1 MNSVAFFDVNNLIIG
16 MSVRNMGKYVIFELM
31 NDKLFKLIEF
41 RHNLNLQVYVVNV
54 QFIFHL
60 TVLNLQHR
68 NSIPFYYKQMK
79 KSLIALS
86 LGGLTIGITEFVMM
100 GLLPDIASDMK
111 VSIPV
116 AGYLISAYA
125 LGVVIGAPL
134 LVILGRNFAPKK
146 MLLIL
151 ALMLTVFNALSIIA
165 PDYNFL
171 FASRFLSGLPHGAF
185 FGVGAVVASRLAD
198 KGKEAQAIAIMF
210 SGLTLANLI
219 GVPIGTYIGHNFIWR
234 YTFVLIAAVGL
245 LTFLFISLW
254 MPNLE
259 KSGTVNMKTQLLFFK
274 KTEAWLI
281 IGITAIGFGGL
292 FAWISYIAPLMT
304 NVSKFAPEDVSY
316 ILILAGL
323 GMLVGN
329 FAGGKLADKYSP
341 APTVLALLFVMAI
354 DLIMVYFFS
363 FNQYVSLFL
372 TFLTGA
378 VSFSVIAPIQMLMIK
393 TAKDAEMIASAAL
406 QGSFNIG
413 NALGAFLGGLPLSAG
428 YSYASPNLIG
438 LVMAL
443 SGMVIT
449 FALMQKHKGNLQL
462 QKA

>member
-1 MNSVAFFDVNNLIIG
+1 
-16 MSVRNMGKYVIFELM
+16 
-31 NDKLFKLIEF
+31 
-41 RHNLNLQVYVVNV
+41 
-54 QFIFHL
+54 
-60 TVLNLQHR
+60 
-68 NSIPFYYKQMK
+68 MK

-116 AGYLISAYA
+116 AGYLISSYA

-134 LVILGRNFAPKK
+134 LVIAGRNYAPKK

-151 ALMLTVFNALSIIA
+151 ALMLAVFNALSIIA
-165 PDYNFL
+165 PDYNVL

-198 KGKEAQAIAIMF
+198 KGKEAQAISIMF
-210 SGLTLANLI
+210 AGLTIANLI
-219 GVPIGTYIGHNFIWR
+219 GVPIGTYIGHHFIWR
-234 YTFVLIAAVGL
+234 YTFVLIAFVGL
-245 LTFLFISLW
+245 LTFLAIYMW

-259 KSGTVNMKTQLLFFK
+259 KGESVNMKTQLQFFK

-292 FAWISYIAPLMT
+292 FAWISYIAPLLI
-304 NVSKFAPEDVSY
+304 NVSKFSPEDVSY

-323 GMLVGN
+323 GMVVGN
-329 FAGGKLADKYSP
+329 FAGGKLADRFSP
-341 APTVLALLFVMAI
+341 APTTLALLLVMSA
-354 DLIMVYFFS
+354 DLVLVYFFS

-378 VSFSVIAPIQMLMIK
+378 ISFSVIAPIQMLMIR
-393 TAKDAEMIASAAL
+393 TAKGAEMIASASL

-413 NALGAFLGGLPLSAG
+413 NALGAFLGGLPLAAG
-428 YSYASPNLIG
+428 FSYSSPNLIG
-438 LVMAL
+438 VAM
-443 SGMVIT
+443 SIIGMIIT
-449 FALMQKHKGNLQL
+449 FILMKLHRKQVAVQHI
-462 QKA
+462 

>member
-1 MNSVAFFDVNNLIIG
+1 
-16 MSVRNMGKYVIFELM
+16 
-31 NDKLFKLIEF
+31 
-41 RHNLNLQVYVVNV
+41 LQVYITNV
-54 QFIFHL
+54 QFIFCA
-60 TVLNLQHR
+60 VDVNLRHR
-68 NSIPFYYKQMK
+68 KSIPFLIKQMK

-134 LVILGRNFAPKK
+134 LVIIGRNFPPKK

-165 PDYNFL
+165 PTYNFL

-198 KGKEAQAIAIMF
+198 KGKEAQAISIMF
-210 SGLTLANLI
+210 AGLTLANLI
-219 GVPIGTYIGHNFIWR
+219 GVPIGTYIGHHFIWR
-234 YTFVLIAAVGL
+234 YTFVLIAIVGM
-245 LTFLFISLW
+245 LTFLFIFLW
-254 MPNLE
+254 MPKLE
-259 KSGTVNMKTQLLFFK
+259 KDGDVNMRTQLLFFK

-292 FAWISYIAPLMT
+292 FAWISYIAPLLI
-304 NVSKFAPEDVSY
+304 NVSKFSPEDVSY
-316 ILILAGL
+316 ILILAGF
-323 GMLVGN
+323 GMVVGN
-329 FAGGKLADKYSP
+329 FLGGKLADKFLP
-341 APTVLALLFVMAI
+341 APTVLALLFVMVI
-354 DLIMVYFFS
+354 DLVMVYFLS
-363 FNQYVSLFL
+363 SNQYISLFF

-378 VSFSVIAPIQMLMIK
+378 ISFSVIAPINMLMIK

-413 NALGAFLGGLPLSAG
+413 NALGAFLGGLPLAAG

-438 LVMAL
+438 VGMA
-443 SGMVIT
+443 SIGMVIT
-449 FALMQKHKGNLQL
+449 VILMQKHRTRLRLQSV
-462 QKA
+462 

>member
-1 MNSVAFFDVNNLIIG
+1 
-16 MSVRNMGKYVIFELM
+16 
-31 NDKLFKLIEF
+31 
-41 RHNLNLQVYVVNV
+41 
-54 QFIFHL
+54 
-60 TVLNLQHR
+60 
-68 NSIPFYYKQMK
+68 MK

-116 AGYLISAYA
+116 AGYLISSYA

-134 LVILGRNFAPKK
+134 LVIAGRNYAPKK

-151 ALMLTVFNALSIIA
+151 ALMLAVFNSLSIIA
-165 PDYNFL
+165 PDYNVL

-198 KGKEAQAIAIMF
+198 KGKEAQAISIMF
-210 SGLTLANLI
+210 AGLTIANLI
-219 GVPIGTYIGHNFIWR
+219 GVPIGTYIGHHFIWR
-234 YTFVLIAAVGL
+234 YTFVLIAIVGL
-245 LTFLFISLW
+245 LTFLAIYLW

-259 KSGTVNMKTQLLFFK
+259 KGESVNMKTQLQFFK

-292 FAWISYIAPLMT
+292 FAWISYIAPLLI
-304 NVSKFAPEDVSY
+304 NVSKFSPEDVSS

-323 GMLVGN
+323 GMVVGN
-329 FAGGKLADKYSP
+329 FVGGKLADKFSP
-341 APTVLALLFVMAI
+341 APTTLALLLVMSI
-354 DLIMVYFFS
+354 DLILVYFFS

-378 VSFSVIAPIQMLMIK
+378 ISFSVIAPIQMLMIR
-393 TAKDAEMIASAAL
+393 TAKGAEMIASASL

-413 NALGAFLGGLPLSAG
+413 NALGAFLGGLPLAAG
-428 YSYASPNLIG
+428 LSYSSPNLIG
-438 LVMAL
+438 VMM
-443 SGMVIT
+443 SIIGMIIT
-449 FALMQKHKGNLQL
+449 FILMRLHQKQVQL
-462 QKA
+462 QHI

>member
-1 MNSVAFFDVNNLIIG
+1 
-16 MSVRNMGKYVIFELM
+16 
-31 NDKLFKLIEF
+31 
-41 RHNLNLQVYVVNV
+41 
-54 QFIFHL
+54 
-60 TVLNLQHR
+60 
-68 NSIPFYYKQMK
+68 MK

-86 LGGLTIGITEFVMM
+86 FGGLTIGITEFVMM
-100 GLLPDIASDMK
+100 GLLPDIASNMK

-134 LVILGRNFAPKK
+134 LVILGRNFPPKK

-165 PDYNFL
+165 PTYNFL

-219 GVPIGTYIGHNFIWR
+219 GVPIGTYIGHHFLWR
-234 YTFVLIAAVGL
+234 YTFVLIAIVGL
-245 LTFLFISLW
+245 LTFLFIYSW
-254 MPNLE
+254 MPSLE
-259 KSGTVNMKTQLLFFK
+259 KGETVNMKKQLEFFK

-292 FAWISYIAPLMT
+292 FAWISYIAPLLI
-304 NVSKFAPEDVSY
+304 NVSKFSEGDVSS

-323 GMLVGN
+323 GMVVGN
-329 FAGGKLADKYSP
+329 FAGGKLADKFSP
-341 APTVLALLFVMAI
+341 APTTLALLFIMSI
-354 DLIMVYFFS
+354 DLILVYFFS
-363 FNQYVSLFL
+363 SNQYVSLFL
-372 TFLTGA
+372 TFLTGCI
-378 VSFSVIAPIQMLMIK
+378 SFSVIAPIQMLMIR
-393 TAKDAEMIASAAL
+393 TAKGAEMIASAAL

-413 NALGAFLGGLPLSAG
+413 NALGAFLGGLPLTAG

-438 LVMAL
+438 VAM
-443 SGMVIT
+443 SVIGMLIT
-449 FALMQKHKGNLQL
+449 ITLIRAHRNNLRL
-462 QKA
+462 QRI

>member
-1 MNSVAFFDVNNLIIG
+1 
-16 MSVRNMGKYVIFELM
+16 
-31 NDKLFKLIEF
+31 
-41 RHNLNLQVYVVNV
+41 
-54 QFIFHL
+54 
-60 TVLNLQHR
+60 
-68 NSIPFYYKQMK
+68 MK

-134 LVILGRNFAPKK
+134 LVIIGRNFPPKK

-165 PDYNFL
+165 PNYNFL

-219 GVPIGTYIGHNFIWR
+219 GVPIGTYIGHHFIWR
-234 YTFVLIAAVGL
+234 YTFILIAIVGL
-245 LTFLFISLW
+245 LTLLFISLW

-259 KSGTVNMKTQLLFFK
+259 KNNNVNMKTQLKFFK
-274 KTEAWLI
+274 QIDAWLI

-292 FAWISYIAPLMT
+292 FAWISYIAPLLI
-304 NVSKFAPEDVSY
+304 NVSKFSAGDVSY
-316 ILILAGL
+316 ILILAGF
-323 GMLVGN
+323 GMVVGN
-329 FAGGKLADKYSP
+329 FAGGKLADKFSP
-341 APTVLALLFVMAI
+341 APTTLALLFVMSI
-354 DLIMVYFFS
+354 DLILVYFFS
-363 FNQYVSLFL
+363 FNQYASLFL
-372 TFLTGA
+372 TFLTGCI
-378 VSFSVIAPIQMLMIK
+378 SFAVIAPIQMLMIK
-393 TAKDAEMIASAAL
+393 TAKDAEMIASASL

-413 NALGAFLGGLPLSAG
+413 NALGAFLGGLPLTAG

-438 LVMAL
+438 VGM
-443 SGMVIT
+443 SVIGMVIT
-449 FALMQKHKGNLQL
+449 VMLIQRRKTSVQL
-462 QKA
+462 QSA

>member
-1 MNSVAFFDVNNLIIG
+1 
-16 MSVRNMGKYVIFELM
+16 
-31 NDKLFKLIEF
+31 
-41 RHNLNLQVYVVNV
+41 
-54 QFIFHL
+54 
-60 TVLNLQHR
+60 
-68 NSIPFYYKQMK
+68 MK

-116 AGYLISAYA
+116 AGYLISSYA

-165 PDYNFL
+165 PTYNFL

-219 GVPIGTYIGHNFIWR
+219 GVPIGTYIGHHFIWR
-234 YTFVLIAAVGL
+234 YTFILIAIVGL

-259 KSGTVNMKTQLLFFK
+259 KNNNVNMKTQLQFFK
-274 KTEAWLI
+274 QIDAWLI

-292 FAWISYIAPLMT
+292 FAWISYIAPLLI
-304 NVSKFAPEDVSY
+304 NVSKFSPEDVSY
-316 ILILAGL
+316 ILILAGF
-323 GMLVGN
+323 GMVVGN
-329 FAGGKLADKYSP
+329 FAGGKLADRFSP
-341 APTVLALLFVMAI
+341 APTTLALLFVMAV
-354 DLIMVYFFS
+354 DLILVYFFS

-378 VSFSVIAPIQMLMIK
+378 ISFSVIAPIQMLMIK
-393 TAKDAEMIASAAL
+393 TAKDAEMIASASL

-413 NALGAFLGGLPLSAG
+413 NALGAFLGGLPLTAG
-428 YSYASPNLIG
+428 FSYASPNLIG
-438 LVMAL
+438 VAM
-443 SGMVIT
+443 SVIGMIIT
-449 FALMQKHKGNLQL
+449 VLLIRRRRTSVQL
-462 QKA
+462 QSA

>member
-1 MNSVAFFDVNNLIIG
+1 
-16 MSVRNMGKYVIFELM
+16 
-31 NDKLFKLIEF
+31 
-41 RHNLNLQVYVVNV
+41 
-54 QFIFHL
+54 
-60 TVLNLQHR
+60 
-68 NSIPFYYKQMK
+68 MK

-111 VSIPV
+111 VTIPV

-165 PDYNFL
+165 PNYNFL

-219 GVPIGTYIGHNFIWR
+219 GVPIGTYIGHHFIWR
-234 YTFVLIAAVGL
+234 YTFILIAIVGM
-245 LTFLFISLW
+245 LTFLFIYLW

-259 KSGTVNMKTQLLFFK
+259 NNQKVNMRTQLKFFQK
-274 KTEAWLI
+274 MDAWLI
-281 IGITAIGFGGL
+281 IGITSIGFGGL
-292 FAWISYIAPLMT
+292 FAWISYIAPLLI
-304 NVSKFAPEDVSY
+304 NVSKFSPEDVSY
-316 ILILAGL
+316 ILILAGF
-323 GMLVGN
+323 GMVVGN
-329 FAGGKLADKYSP
+329 FLGGKLADKFSP
-341 APTVLALLFVMAI
+341 APTTLALLFVMSI
-354 DLIMVYFFS
+354 DLVLVYFFS
-363 FNQYVSLFL
+363 YNQYASLVF

-378 VSFSVIAPIQMLMIK
+378 ISFSVIAPIQMLMIR
-393 TAKDAEMIASAAL
+393 TAKDAEMIASASL

-413 NALGAFLGGLPLSAG
+413 NALGAFLGGLPLIAG

-438 LVMAL
+438 V
-443 SGMVIT
+443 GMSIVGMIIT
-449 FALMQKHKGNLQL
+449 IVLIQRRSTAPDLQTVETV
-462 QKA
+462 

>member
-1 MNSVAFFDVNNLIIG
+1 MLILQRRNLFL
-16 MSVRNMGKYVIFELM
+16 STFNE
-31 NDKLFKLIEF
+31 
-41 RHNLNLQVYVVNV
+41 
-54 QFIFHL
+54 
-60 TVLNLQHR
+60 
-68 NSIPFYYKQMK
+68 MK

-116 AGYLISAYA
+116 AGYLISSYA

-134 LVILGRNFAPKK
+134 LVIAGRNYAPKK

-151 ALMLTVFNALSIIA
+151 ALMLAVFNALSIIA

-198 KGKEAQAIAIMF
+198 KGKEAQAISIMF
-210 SGLTLANLI
+210 AGLTIANLI
-219 GVPIGTYIGHNFIWR
+219 GVPIGTYIGHHFIWR
-234 YTFVLIAAVGL
+234 YTFVLIAFVGL
-245 LTFLFISLW
+245 LTFLAIYLW

-259 KSGTVNMKTQLLFFK
+259 KGESVNMKTQLQFFK

-292 FAWISYIAPLMT
+292 FAWISYIAPLLI
-304 NVSKFAPEDVSY
+304 NVSKFSPEDVSY

-323 GMLVGN
+323 GMVVGN
-329 FAGGKLADKYSP
+329 FAGGKLADRFSP
-341 APTVLALLFVMAI
+341 APTTLALLLVMSV
-354 DLIMVYFFS
+354 DLILVYFFS
-363 FNQYVSLFL
+363 FNQYFSLFL

-378 VSFSVIAPIQMLMIK
+378 ISFSVIAPIQMLMIR
-393 TAKDAEMIASAAL
+393 TAKGAEMIASASL

-413 NALGAFLGGLPLSAG
+413 NALGAFLGGLPLAAG
-428 YSYASPNLIG
+428 LSYSSPNLIG
-438 LVMAL
+438 V
-443 SGMVIT
+443 GMSIIGMIIT
-449 FALMQKHKGNLQL
+449 FILMKLHRKQL
-462 QKA
+462 AVQHI

>member
-1 MNSVAFFDVNNLIIG
+1 
-16 MSVRNMGKYVIFELM
+16 
-31 NDKLFKLIEF
+31 
-41 RHNLNLQVYVVNV
+41 
-54 QFIFHL
+54 
-60 TVLNLQHR
+60 
-68 NSIPFYYKQMK
+68 MK

-86 LGGLTIGITEFVMM
+86 FGGLTIGITEFVMM
-100 GLLPDIASDMK
+100 GLLPDIASNMK

-134 LVILGRNFAPKK
+134 LVILGRNFPPKK

-165 PDYNFL
+165 PTYNFL

-219 GVPIGTYIGHNFIWR
+219 GVPIGTYIGHHFLWR
-234 YTFVLIAAVGL
+234 YTFVLIAIVGL
-245 LTFLFISLW
+245 LTFLLIYFW
-254 MPNLE
+254 MPSLE
-259 KSGTVNMKTQLLFFK
+259 KGETVNMKKQLEFFK

-292 FAWISYIAPLMT
+292 FAWISYIAPLLI
-304 NVSKFAPEDVSY
+304 NVSKFSEGDVSS

-323 GMLVGN
+323 GMVVGN
-329 FAGGKLADKYSP
+329 FAGGKLADKFSP
-341 APTVLALLFVMAI
+341 APTTLALLFIMSI
-354 DLIMVYFFS
+354 DLILVYFFS
-363 FNQYVSLFL
+363 SNQYVSLFL
-372 TFLTGA
+372 TFLTGCI
-378 VSFSVIAPIQMLMIK
+378 SFSVIAPIQMLMIR
-393 TAKDAEMIASAAL
+393 TAKGAEMIASAAL

-413 NALGAFLGGLPLSAG
+413 NALGAFLGGLPLTAG

-438 LVMAL
+438 VAM
-443 SGMVIT
+443 SVIGMLIT
-449 FALMQKHKGNLQL
+449 ITLIRAHRNNLRL
-462 QKA
+462 QRI

>member
-1 MNSVAFFDVNNLIIG
+1 
-16 MSVRNMGKYVIFELM
+16 
-31 NDKLFKLIEF
+31 
-41 RHNLNLQVYVVNV
+41 
-54 QFIFHL
+54 
-60 TVLNLQHR
+60 
-68 NSIPFYYKQMK
+68 MK

-86 LGGLTIGITEFVMM
+86 FGGLTIGITEFVMM

-134 LVILGRNFAPKK
+134 LVILGRNFPPKK

-151 ALMLTVFNALSIIA
+151 AAMLAVFNALSIIA
-165 PDYNFL
+165 PTYNIL

-234 YTFVLIAAVGL
+234 YTFVLIAVVGL

-254 MPNLE
+254 MPQLDKGE
-259 KSGTVNMKTQLLFFK
+259 SVNMKKQLEFFK
-274 KTEAWLI
+274 RREAWLI

-292 FAWISYIAPLMT
+292 FAWISYIAPLLI
-304 NVSKFAPEDVSY
+304 NVSKFAEGDVSY

-323 GMLVGN
+323 GMVVGN

-341 APTVLALLFVMAI
+341 APTTLALLFIMSI
-354 DLIMVYFFS
+354 DLILVYFLS
-363 FNQYVSLFL
+363 SNQYVSLFL

-378 VSFSVIAPIQMLMIK
+378 ISFSVIAPIQMLMIR
-393 TAKDAEMIASAAL
+393 TAKGAEMIASASL

-438 LVMAL
+438 V
-443 SGMVIT
+443 GMSVIGMLIT
-449 FALMQKHKGNLQL
+449 LTLIKTHKNSLKLQS
-462 QKA
+462 A